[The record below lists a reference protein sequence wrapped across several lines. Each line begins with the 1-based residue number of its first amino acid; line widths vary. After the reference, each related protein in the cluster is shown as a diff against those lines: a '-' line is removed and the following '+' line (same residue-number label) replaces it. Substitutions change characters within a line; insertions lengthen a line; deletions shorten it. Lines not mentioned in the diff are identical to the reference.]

1 MNDSQRIYEG
11 NRATEVLQNEVFQ
24 NVFAAIEKEMTE
36 QWMNSPARDAEGREK
51 MYMYLQML
59 KRVKIHLTTAME
71 TGKLTC
77 LELEHKKS
85 LAQRLTSWSS

>member
-11 NRATEVLQNEVFQ
+11 SRAAEVLQNEVFQ
-24 NVFAAIEKEMTE
+24 NVFAAIEKEVTE
-36 QWMNSPARDAEGREK
+36 QWVNSPARDAEGREK

-85 LAQRLTSWSS
+85 LAQRLTNWSS